1 MRLISVLM
9 PYAMLAVTA
18 WLGGWVYPAWL
29 ERRESRTA
37 AEKQLSDPPG
47 APSAQDREP
56 AEKDHLV
63 AGGR

>member
-1 MRLISVLM
+1 MNFLAIMTPL
-9 PYAMLAVTA
+9 AMFAIA
-18 WLGGWVYPAWL
+18 AYLGGWVYPAWL
-29 ERRESRTA
+29 ERRESRAA
-37 AEKQLSDPPG
+37 AERQASDPPG